1 LRKGLAAFSS
11 ANFELL
17 TIFSLNTMPYLDL
30 PTNGKKRK
38 RNDEPG
44 SPIKFA
50 KSNVTSKAVAQT
62 TQSRKQEILAL
73 ERPILDSRKH
83 YNNIAKL
90 LSIAKAIKVDHINAS
105 TAAFALCRV
114 FCRLHAAGHLEKSNA
129 RSESDVVVV
138 RWLHERQNDFTALL
152 AQLICIN
159 NKGAPS
165 VALKLWMRLVK
176 EEVRRKES
184 AWTKGQF
191 AKLIRILLT
200 RYDAT
205 EAVRDE
211 FVQEYFR
218 KFRDV
223 QFYTLELINAS
234 TSTSSTADA
243 ISCSLDILFELPQL
257 DSSADETVDFFATR
271 PEPEKGRLAK
281 INAYKKRA
289 QDAWLCILRS
299 NLNQEQRRAILL
311 SLVHDI
317 VPLFPQVERLADF
330 LTDSYNVG
338 GSTSLLALSGVFYL
352 IQEKNLDYPSFYQKL
367 YSLLDEGILHSKYRS
382 RFFRLLDTFM
392 SSTHLPAALV
402 ASFIKR
408 LSRLAL
414 HAPPASIVAVVPWIY
429 NMFKKHPQCTY
440 IIHRVPQ
447 TAEEKQDIEEHGFED
462 PFDMDE
468 PDPMKTNAIDSSI
481 WEIETLQSHYHPNV
495 ATLAKIISDQFTK
508 QSYNLEDFLDHS
520 YATLLDAELEREVKK
535 TPVVEYQIPKRI
547 FTGEDEEPN
556 DLGRLLTNVMKA

>member
-1 LRKGLAAFSS
+1 
-11 ANFELL
+11 
-17 TIFSLNTMPYLDL
+17 MPYLDL
-30 PTNGKKRK
+30 PINGKKRK
-38 RNDEPG
+38 WNDEPG
-44 SPIKFA
+44 PPIKIA
-50 KSNVTSKAVAQT
+50 KPNITSKAVAQW

-90 LSIAKAIKVDHINAS
+90 LSIAKAIKVDHINSS

-114 FCRLHAAGHLEKSNA
+114 FCRLHAAGHLDQTNA
-129 RSESDVVVV
+129 RLESDVVVV
-138 RWLHERQNDFTALL
+138 KWLHKRQNDFIALL
-152 AQLICIN
+152 AQLICAK
-159 NKGAPS
+159 NKGTPS
-165 VALKLWMRLVK
+165 VALKLWMHIVK
-176 EEVRRKES
+176 EEVRRKEFT
-184 AWTKGQF
+184 WTKGQF
-191 AKLIRILLT
+191 AKLIRVLLA

-223 QFYTLELINAS
+223 QFYTLELIKASAS
-234 TSTSSTADA
+234 TLSTADA

-257 DSSADETVDFFATR
+257 DSSADETLDFFATR
-271 PEPEKGRLAK
+271 PEPEKGQPAQ

-299 NLNQEQRRAILL
+299 NLDQEQRKAILL

-338 GSTSLLALSGVFYL
+338 GSISLLALSGVFYL

-392 SSTHLPAALV
+392 SSTHLPATLV

-429 NMFKKHPQCTY
+429 KMFKKHPLCTFM
-440 IIHRVPQ
+440 IHRVPQ
-447 TAEEKQDIEEHGFED
+447 TVEEKQDIEEHGFED
-462 PFDMDE
+462 PFEMDE

-481 WEIETLQSHYHPNV
+481 WEIETLKSHYHPNV

-520 YATLLDAELEREVKK
+520 YATLLDAELEKGMKK
-535 TPVVEYQIPKRI
+535 TPVVEYHIPKRI
-547 FTGEDEEPN
+547 FTTEDEEPN
-556 DLGRLLTNVMKA
+556 DLGRLLTNVMRA